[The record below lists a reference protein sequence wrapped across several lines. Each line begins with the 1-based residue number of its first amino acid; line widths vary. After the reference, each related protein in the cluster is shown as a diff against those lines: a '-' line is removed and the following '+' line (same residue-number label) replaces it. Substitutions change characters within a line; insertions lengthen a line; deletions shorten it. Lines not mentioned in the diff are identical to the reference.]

1 MKSSWNIKARIAQ
14 LESEAEKNSSCFGG
28 LITKD
33 EPEKMP
39 FNFSLMGIFS
49 GSLFI
54 DYLIFPIVLFGYG
67 AHCSND

>member
-1 MKSSWNIKARIAQ
+1 MNLK
-14 LESEAEKNSSCFGG
+14 
-28 LITKD
+28 
-33 EPEKMP
+33 KMP
-39 FNFSLMGIFS
+39 FNLSLMGIFS